1 MPNWKK
7 IVTSGSNASL
17 NQITASAA
25 LFTGGVDFDDN
36 NLSNVGSISAG
47 SNTIR
52 GKVPFI
58 QNTNAEVLKND
69 EIEGFV
75 PFSNVNI
82 IDRKVT
88 TGYWRFVVPFA
99 GYVKDIRLH
108 PHQGATAGSVTLGIR
123 KNGSQLSS
131 DVSATVS
138 ATAGTV
144 TDFNFGTNHSFAAG
158 DYINIFI
165 DREAALRSRGF
176 GLTITYMITT

>member
-88 TGYWRFVVPFA
+88 TGYWRFVVHLL
-99 GYVKDIRLH
+99 D
-108 PHQGATAGSVTLGIR
+108 
-123 KNGSQLSS
+123 
-131 DVSATVS
+131 
-138 ATAGTV
+138 
-144 TDFNFGTNHSFAAG
+144 
-158 DYINIFI
+158 
-165 DREAALRSRGF
+165 
-176 GLTITYMITT
+176 M